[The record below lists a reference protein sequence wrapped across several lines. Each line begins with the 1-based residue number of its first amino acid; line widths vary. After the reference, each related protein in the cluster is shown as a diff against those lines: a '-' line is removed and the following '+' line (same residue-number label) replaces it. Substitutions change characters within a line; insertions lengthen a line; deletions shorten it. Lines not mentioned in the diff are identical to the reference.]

1 MTTKKQMLRAWLSQ
15 MRRALSSV
23 IGVSLM
29 IVIVVLLASVM
40 AGLVLTYGNELE
52 RPEMTDSGPVTTD
65 SGSEATGSR
74 LNPWDNEEA
83 LLAPE
88 NPTAGAED
96 VRYRVIFEIQEQKG
110 GDSND
115 AVGNSLND
123 VLVSVDDVDRR
134 MFSGVTKSD
143 VEKFEVE
150 RENGDTEKYLYDVE
164 DEENWSID
172 NDNNELKMTLSGNYD
187 IQAGD
192 VITIIIDSIDNPAEP
207 GTYDIAVE
215 LNDGEDTES
224 GTLEIVSE

>member
-1 MTTKKQMLRAWLSQ
+1 
-15 MRRALSSV
+15 
-23 IGVSLM
+23 M
-29 IVIVVLLASVM
+29 IVIVVLLASAM

-52 RPEMTDSGPVTTD
+52 RPGMTDERSETTD
-65 SGSEATGSR
+65 SR

-96 VRYRVIFEIQEQKG
+96 VRYRIIFEIQAQKG

-143 VEKFEVE
+143 IEKFEVE
-150 RENGDTEKYLYDVE
+150 REDGTTESYADDVE

-172 NDNNELKMTLSGNYD
+172 NDDNDLRITLSGDYD
-187 IQAGD
+187 IKAGD

-215 LNDGEDTES
+215 LNDGEDMES